1 MKHLRLINFIK
12 FAFIIIFFLII
23 TKEVRAIPNPN
34 PDESIPNIQ
43 ENEGYQGLIPQQMPV
58 YCGETGFVLKTSQD
72 LMGESQILIGEVRQ
86 GGQPFGQLLGIIS
99 FGHNDERDSGTFF
112 MTMPQIAGGLTC
124 ILGYGLNWHWFDS
137 EGNRIL
143 DEDDESKQ

>member
-1 MKHLRLINFIK
+1 MKHLRLNNFIK
-12 FAFIIIFFLII
+12 FAFIIIFFMII
-23 TKEVRAIPNPN
+23 TKEVRAIPNTEPYEDM
-34 PDESIPNIQ
+34 PDLQ
-43 ENEGYQGLIPQQMPV
+43 EAPGYQGLIPQQMPV

-72 LMGESQILIGEVRQ
+72 LMLESQIIIGEVREQ
-86 GGQPFGQLLGIIS
+86 GLPTGNLIGIIS
-99 FGHNDERDSGTFF
+99 FGYSEERDSGTFF